1 MKNKNQKEV
10 ANDAIYDDLFDR
22 SDLTLE
28 EKKFILYY
36 LESMNATQSYLKAHD
51 GDVTKAQAYVRGSQL
66 LNSDRIQLELRRVKK
81 IFKRVYDIDPTRYI
95 EFQLKGANA
104 DIGDYIKFSE
114 DEVPVLAEDGSQMF
128 DPDTGEKLTKK
139 INRMHLVDS
148 DKVDTS
154 VITKIKQG
162 RDGITIELV
171 DKNKCWENLKNFMD
185 WHMQK
190 KKDDENDN
198 SLIEALN
205 ARVDDSW
212 AEDEDLDKD
221 WKEYGNKK

>member
-1 MKNKNQKEV
+1 
-10 ANDAIYDDLFDR
+10 
-22 SDLTLE
+22 
-28 EKKFILYY
+28 
-36 LESMNATQSYLKAHD
+36 
-51 GDVTKAQAYVRGSQL
+51 
-66 LNSDRIQLELRRVKK
+66 
-81 IFKRVYDIDPTRYI
+81 
-95 EFQLKGANA
+95 
-104 DIGDYIKFSE
+104 
-114 DEVPVLAEDGSQMF
+114 MF

-212 AEDEDLDKD
+212 AEDEDIEKD
-221 WKEYGNKK
+221 WEDYGNKK

>member
-1 MKNKNQKEV
+1 MEKKNQKEI

-36 LESMNATQSYLKAHD
+36 LESMNATQAYLKAHD
-51 GDVTKAQAYVRGSQL
+51 GDVTKARAYVKGSQL

-171 DKNKCWENLKNFMD
+171 DKNKCWENLKTFMD
-185 WHMQK
+185 WHMNQK
-190 KKDDENDN
+190 KENENDN
-198 SLIEALN
+198 SLLEALN

>member
-1 MKNKNQKEV
+1 MKNKKQKEV

-36 LESMNATQSYLKAHD
+36 LESMNATQSYLKAYD
-51 GDVTKAQAYVRGSQL
+51 GNVTKARAYVKGSQL